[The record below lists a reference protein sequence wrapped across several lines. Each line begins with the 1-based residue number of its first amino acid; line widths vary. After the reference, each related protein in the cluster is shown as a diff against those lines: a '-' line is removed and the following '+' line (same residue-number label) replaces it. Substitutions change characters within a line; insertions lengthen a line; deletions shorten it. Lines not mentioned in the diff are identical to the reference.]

1 QLNRIQIIMD
11 NFLWVEEFRP
21 KTVADCILVEPTK
34 EVFQGFVDDG
44 QIPNLLLSGGA
55 GVGKTTVAKAM
66 CDEIGLDH
74 LMVNGSNEG
83 RNIDTVRTTLTQY
96 CSSVSMG
103 GGRKV
108 VIVDE
113 ADYMNA
119 ESVQP
124 ALRGF
129 IEKFSANVSFIFTC
143 NFRNRI
149 IDPIHSRCS
158 VIEFVLPRTE
168 KPKLAEQCLERVK
181 GILTEKNIQFEEK
194 VLVELIMKHFP
205 DMRRV
210 LNELQRYSAG
220 GVIDAGILAQIG
232 EINLNELMK
241 ALKEKHF
248 SEVRKWVTQNID
260 NDPVKIFRKIYDG
273 VHSHLKSTSIPQ
285 AVLIIADYQYKSA
298 FVADQ
303 EINLVACLTEMMV
316 DCEFK

>member
-1 QLNRIQIIMD
+1 ME

-21 KTVADCILVEPTK
+21 KKVADCVLLEPTK
-34 EVFQGFVDDG
+34 EVFQGFVNDG
-44 QIPNLLLSGGA
+44 KIPNLLLSGGA
-55 GVGKTTVAKAM
+55 GVGKTTIARAM
-66 CDEIGLDH
+66 CDEIGLDY
-74 LMVNGSNEG
+74 LMINGSNEG
-83 RNIDTVRTTLTQY
+83 RNIDTVRTLLQQY
-96 CSSVSMG
+96 CSSVSMT

-158 VIEFVLPRTE
+158 VIEFVLQNSE
-168 KPKLAEQCLERVK
+168 KPKLATTCLSRIK
-181 GILTEKNIQFEEK
+181 DILNTHEIKFEEK

-210 LNELQRYSAG
+210 LNEIQRYSVS

-248 SEVRKWVTQNID
+248 SEVRKWVTQNVD
-260 NDPVKIFRKIYDG
+260 NDPSTIFRKIYDG
-273 VHSHLKSTSIPQ
+273 ASGHLKETSVPQ
-285 AVLIIADYQYKSA
+285 AILIIADYQYKSA

>member
-1 QLNRIQIIMD
+1 MD

-21 KTVADCILVEPTK
+21 KRVADCILPIQIK
-34 EVFQGFVDDG
+34 EVFQGFVEDG
-44 QIPNLLLSGGA
+44 KIPNLLLSGPP

-66 CDEIGLDH
+66 CDEIGVDH
-74 LMVNGSNEG
+74 LMINGSNEG
-83 RNIDTVRTTLTQY
+83 RNIDTVRTLLQQY
-96 CSSVSMG
+96 CSSVSMQ

-129 IEKFSANVSFIFTC
+129 IEEFSANVSFIFTC

-149 IDPIHSRCS
+149 IEPIHSRCS
-158 VIEFVLPRTE
+158 VIEFVI
-168 KPKLAEQCLERVK
+168 PKSERPPLASECLNRVK
-181 GILTEKNIQFEEK
+181 NILSEFQIEYVEQ
-194 VLVELIMKHFP
+194 VLIELIMKHFP

-220 GVIDAGILAQIG
+220 GVIDAGILAQIS
-232 EINLNELMK
+232 EVNLMELMK
-241 ALKEKHF
+241 ALKAKHF
-248 SEVRKWVTQNID
+248 SEVRRWVTENID
-260 NDPVKIFRKIYDG
+260 NDPVKIFRKIYDR
-273 VHSHLKSTSIPQ
+273 VNSFLKDSSVPQ
-285 AVLIIADYQYKSA
+285 AILILADYQYKSA